1 MPTRHA
7 RVLKELEIMSA
18 NTETH
23 FYVKGMKCDGCI
35 AKARGALE
43 QVPGYESSEFDL
55 KAGTASVKGD
65 IDPQAAAQ
73 AMAGVGYPAVVK
85 SD

>member
-1 MPTRHA
+1 MNA
-7 RVLKELEIMSA
+7 KV
-18 NTETH
+18 ETH

-35 AKARGALE
+35 AKVRGALE

-55 KAGTASVKGD
+55 KAGTAAVAGD
-65 IDPQAAAQ
+65 VDPQAAAQ
-73 AMAGVGYPAVVK
+73 AISGAGYPAVVK